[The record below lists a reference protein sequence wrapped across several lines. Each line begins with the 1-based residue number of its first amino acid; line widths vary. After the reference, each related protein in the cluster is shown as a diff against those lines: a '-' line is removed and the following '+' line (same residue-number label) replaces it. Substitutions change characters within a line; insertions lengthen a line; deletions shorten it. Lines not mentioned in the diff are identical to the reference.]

1 MNVHCSSRQGNNNSE
16 DNSEINRVTLLVSKG
31 DYHLTFERTD
41 SLCSKPWGWGFPEQP
56 GGPTQPWQ
64 SFRGKTIPPHPQS
77 GATRWNFC
85 PSVWKVRPL
94 FHLDLEG
101 RASSQ
106 RGLYSS
112 LRSHGTCLRV
122 WTYLGP
128 FTPFCLSY
136 FSPLRWKHLFTLTFL
151 WCLSGHTCSYHW
163 PFAIAAP
170 TVSVVSIPRPWKGP
184 QSLLNFMLKYLTR
197 HFPDDLV

>member
-1 MNVHCSSRQGNNNSE
+1 M
-16 DNSEINRVTLLVSKG
+16 
-31 DYHLTFERTD
+31 
-41 SLCSKPWGWGFPEQP
+41 GFPRATWGSHPALAKLQ
-56 GGPTQPWQ
+56 GQDH
-64 SFRGKTIPPHPQS
+64 PPHPHS

-101 RASSQ
+101 RTSSQ

-112 LRSHGTCLRV
+112 LRSHGTCLGV

-151 WCLSGHTCSYHW
+151 WCLSGHTCSYHR

-170 TVSVVSIPRPWKGP
+170 TVSIVSIPRPWKGT